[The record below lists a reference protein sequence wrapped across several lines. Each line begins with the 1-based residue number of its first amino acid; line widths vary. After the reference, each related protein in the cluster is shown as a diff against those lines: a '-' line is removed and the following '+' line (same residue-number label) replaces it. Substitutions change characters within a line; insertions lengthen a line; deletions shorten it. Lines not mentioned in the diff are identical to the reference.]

1 MKSCMKEINHIYN
14 ESLCSRIFIQLYLLI
29 TVIFTSYGTYCMV
42 SKQYDNGGWII
53 FTIGILLIMMAVA
66 NLIIVFLA
74 NCLKL

>member
-1 MKSCMKEINHIYN
+1 
-14 ESLCSRIFIQLYLLI
+14 
-29 TVIFTSYGTYCMV
+29 MV

-53 FTIGILLIMMAVA
+53 FTIGILLIMIAVA